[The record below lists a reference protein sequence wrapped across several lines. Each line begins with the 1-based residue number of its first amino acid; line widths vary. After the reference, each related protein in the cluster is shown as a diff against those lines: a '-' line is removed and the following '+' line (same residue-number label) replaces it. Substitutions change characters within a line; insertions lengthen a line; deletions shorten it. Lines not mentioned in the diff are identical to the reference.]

1 MGHVVRQWRI
11 HRRTDLNFADLA
23 RMINPIVRGWMNYY
37 GAFYPS
43 ALSTLLARINT
54 YLVRWV
60 RKKYKRLRSIRKA
73 QARWEYVTTTYPR
86 YLAHWEWVTHPLMI
100 KTARAV

>member
-1 MGHVVRQWRI
+1 
-11 HRRTDLNFADLA
+11 
-23 RMINPIVRGWMNYY
+23 MNYY

-60 RKKYKRLRSIRKA
+60 
-73 QARWEYVTTTYPR
+73 WD
-86 YLAHWEWVTHPLMI
+86 
-100 KTARAV
+100 